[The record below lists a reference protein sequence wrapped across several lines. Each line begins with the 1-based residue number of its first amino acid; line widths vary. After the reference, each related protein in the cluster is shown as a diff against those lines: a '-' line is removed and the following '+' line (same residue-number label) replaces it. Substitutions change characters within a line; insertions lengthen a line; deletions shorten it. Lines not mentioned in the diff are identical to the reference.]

1 MTNLVTREEAL
12 LEAARKLDIAPHKY
26 RQAIERFSSMKAHL
40 EQGVYPGTIR
50 VPEVYLQGS
59 FKLGTEIRPFKNSK
73 DADYD
78 IDLVCNL
85 AHLKQYVQPSTVK
98 EQVGD
103 RIRQNGTYAR
113 LLDDEGKR
121 CWTLNYAEEDG
132 IGFHMDVLP
141 SISESGLQAHSSA
154 IAATNKDEQEQ
165 YSWTT
170 SNPKGFAQW
179 FYEKNG
185 VAFEREKLTQKT
197 QIFNNQRQMYG
208 SVNDVP
214 NIHVKTPLQRAIQL
228 LKRHRDVRFSQS
240 EVENFKP
247 ISMIISVLAAKCYQN
262 ETTIFETLRNLI
274 TRLEQQANQLTAQFI
289 YNQLDAS
296 SLYSLITRTQDGKW
310 IISNPTNPGENFAD
324 RWHED
329 DHARAK
335 AFFQWIGWLRDDL
348 ININHLVESDLF
360 TKSLVNVYRPTN
372 LPALNFQVSHKDTG
386 NWPIVLNPSY
396 SASVKGSY
404 KTNVFWKGF
413 KSGQSLLK
421 GKQLKFKL
429 QTDVPRPFDVYWQ
442 VVNTGQEAREARQL
456 RGEISEHVNTSSSD
470 IFRTESTSYIGD
482 HWVEGFIIKNGVCVA
497 KTGEFIVSVRD
508 TYTR

>member
-1 MTNLVTREEAL
+1 
-12 LEAARKLDIAPHKY
+12 
-26 RQAIERFSSMKAHL
+26 
-40 EQGVYPGTIR
+40 
-50 VPEVYLQGS
+50 
-59 FKLGTEIRPFKNSK
+59 
-73 DADYD
+73 
-78 IDLVCNL
+78 
-85 AHLKQYVQPSTVK
+85 
-98 EQVGD
+98 
-103 RIRQNGTYAR
+103 
-113 LLDDEGKR
+113 
-121 CWTLNYAEEDG
+121 
-132 IGFHMDVLP
+132 
-141 SISESGLQAHSSA
+141 
-154 IAATNKDEQEQ
+154 
-165 YSWTT
+165 
-170 SNPKGFAQW
+170 
-179 FYEKNG
+179 
-185 VAFEREKLTQKT
+185 
-197 QIFNNQRQMYG
+197 MYG

-329 DHARAK
+329 DHAGVK

-386 NWPIVLNPSY
+386 N
-396 SASVKGSY
+396 
-404 KTNVFWKGF
+404 
-413 KSGQSLLK
+413 
-421 GKQLKFKL
+421 
-429 QTDVPRPFDVYWQ
+429 
-442 VVNTGQEAREARQL
+442 
-456 RGEISEHVNTSSSD
+456 
-470 IFRTESTSYIGD
+470 
-482 HWVEGFIIKNGVCVA
+482 
-497 KTGEFIVSVRD
+497 
-508 TYTR
+508 